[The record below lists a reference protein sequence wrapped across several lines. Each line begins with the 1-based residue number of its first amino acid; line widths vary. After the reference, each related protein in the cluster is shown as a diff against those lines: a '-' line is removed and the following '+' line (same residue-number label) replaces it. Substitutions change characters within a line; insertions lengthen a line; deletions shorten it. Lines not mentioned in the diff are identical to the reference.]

1 MESDGQ
7 TRRRRQ
13 RDLHQLR
20 ILAWCVARDRYS
32 AEPRRTE
39 GGRRGRARI
48 VALTFYVEQEDYRA
62 ADIAVSEI
70 EAQSAD

>member
-1 MESDGQ
+1 MESDAQ
-7 TRRRRQ
+7 AKRRRQ
-13 RDLHQLR
+13 RDLHELR
-20 ILAWCVARDRYS
+20 ILAWCVARDKYS

-48 VALTFYVEQEDYRA
+48 VTLTFYVEHEDYRA

-70 EAQSAD
+70 EVRRTD